1 MRIERPL
8 FAKITANR
16 VNFGNVLDVNLA
28 GSHRPGISRA
38 PQLVPQ
44 PQLANR
50 LLPSNFFYLYGTV
63 STFSFSHRKEKQ
75 YFDPT
80 HSRLLTI
87 SILSL
92 EVANSHKRHQ
102 K

>member
-28 GSHRPGISRA
+28 GSHRPGISQA
-38 PQLVPQ
+38 PQ

-50 LLPSNFFYLYGTV
+50 YIREL
-63 STFSFSHRKEKQ
+63 
-75 YFDPT
+75 
-80 HSRLLTI
+80 
-87 SILSL
+87 LSL
-92 EVANSHKRHQ
+92 IFHPFIVFLIL
-102 K
+102 